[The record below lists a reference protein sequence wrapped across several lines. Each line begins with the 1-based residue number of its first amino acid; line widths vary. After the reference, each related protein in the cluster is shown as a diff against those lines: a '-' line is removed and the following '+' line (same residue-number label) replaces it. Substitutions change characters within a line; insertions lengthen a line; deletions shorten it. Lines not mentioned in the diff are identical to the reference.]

1 MSEIKSTR
9 ELPEDFHNFFH
20 IICDAFPN
28 FHKGKGNHK
37 VQVRVNHN
45 NPDIVTLEVGGFRI
59 TTIRSAW
66 AVVIGA
72 LVDIIGAQNIE
83 ITVPA
88 KTFRIEFD
96 DTNLEAKV
104 VAQ

>member
-1 MSEIKSTR
+1 MSETKSTR
-9 ELPEDFHNFFH
+9 ELPEGFHDFFN
-20 IICDAFPN
+20 IICDGFPS
-28 FHKGKGNHK
+28 FAKGRRK
-37 VQVRVNHN
+37 VEVRVNAN
-45 NPDIVTLEVGGFRI
+45 NPDIVTLELGGFRI

-66 AVVIGA
+66 AVVVGA
-72 LVDIIGAQNIE
+72 LVDIIGAENIE

>member
-9 ELPEDFHNFFH
+9 ELPDGFNGFFT
-20 IICDAFPN
+20 IDCEGFPR
-28 FHKGKGNHK
+28 FPKGSFGGIEVIVNPGNTEILS
-37 VQVRVNHN
+37 VC
-45 NPDIVTLEVGGFRI
+45 VGGFRMS
-59 TTIRSAW
+59 TRRSTWA
-66 AVVIGA
+66 AVVGA
-72 LVDIIGAQNIE
+72 LVDIIGAENIE
-83 ITVPA
+83 ISVPA